1 MHLCLLFD
9 KHQTNSF
16 SVLCA
21 CKEFRFSR
29 KSGNGRKNCR
39 AKSELRGSM
48 EWIYGFSRSS
58 VLLSKMWNFP
68 FSMFSEIVLPM
79 TVLPP
84 AIFATSI

>member
-1 MHLCLLFD
+1 MCVYYSTSTRRIPSPFSALAKNFD
-9 KHQTNSF
+9 FPANLKI
-16 SVLCA
+16 V
-21 CKEFRFSR
+21 E
-29 KSGNGRKNCR
+29 KNCR

-58 VLLSKMWNFP
+58 VWLSKMWSFP

>member
-1 MHLCLLFD
+1 MYVYYSTSTRRIPSPTSALAKNFD
-9 KHQTNSF
+9 SPSNLEM
-16 SVLCA
+16 V
-21 CKEFRFSR
+21 E
-29 KSGNGRKNCR
+29 KSCR

-58 VLLSKMWNFP
+58 VWLSKMWNFP

>member
-1 MHLCLLFD
+1 MCLLFD
-9 KHQTNSF
+9 KLPTNSF
-16 SVLCA
+16 SVLWLA
-21 CKEFRFSR
+21 KNFDFPANLKIVE
-29 KSGNGRKNCR
+29 KSCR

-58 VLLSKMWNFP
+58 VWLSKMWNFP

>member
-1 MHLCLLFD
+1 MCVYYSTSTRRIPSPSSALAKNVDSPANLEM
-9 KHQTNSF
+9 
-16 SVLCA
+16 V
-21 CKEFRFSR
+21 E
-29 KSGNGRKNCR
+29 KSCR
-39 AKSELRGSM
+39 AKSELRGSL

-58 VLLSKMWNFP
+58 VWLSKMWNFP

>member
-1 MHLCLLFD
+1 MCVYYSTSARRIPSLSFALAENFD
-9 KHQTNSF
+9 FPANLRI
-16 SVLCA
+16 V
-21 CKEFRFSR
+21 E
-29 KSGNGRKNCR
+29 KNCR

-58 VLLSKMWNFP
+58 VWLSKMWNFP
-68 FSMFSEIVLPM
+68 FSIFSEIVLPM

>member
-1 MHLCLLFD
+1 MCVYYSTSTRRIPSPSSAPAKNFD
-9 KHQTNSF
+9 FPANLEM
-16 SVLCA
+16 V
-21 CKEFRFSR
+21 E
-29 KSGNGRKNCR
+29 KSCR

-48 EWIYGFSRSS
+48 DGIYGFSRSS
-58 VLLSKMWNFP
+58 VWLSKMWNFP

>member
-1 MHLCLLFD
+1 MHVYYSTSTRRIPSPSSALAKNFD
-9 KHQTNSF
+9 FPANLKM
-16 SVLCA
+16 V
-21 CKEFRFSR
+21 E
-29 KSGNGRKNCR
+29 KSCR

-58 VLLSKMWNFP
+58 VWLSKMWNFP

-79 TVLPP
+79 TVLLP

>member
-1 MHLCLLFD
+1 MCLLFD

-29 KSGNGRKNCR
+29 KSGNGRKKLPR
-39 AKSELRGSM
+39 KSELRGSL

-58 VLLSKMWNFP
+58 VWLSKMWNFP

>member
-1 MHLCLLFD
+1 MHVYCSTSTRRIPSPSSALAKNFD
-9 KHQTNSF
+9 SPANLEM
-16 SVLCA
+16 V
-21 CKEFRFSR
+21 E
-29 KSGNGRKNCR
+29 KNCR
-39 AKSELRGSM
+39 AKSELRGSL

-58 VLLSKMWNFP
+58 VWLSKMWNFP

>member
-1 MHLCLLFD
+1 MCVYYSTSARRIPPPSFALAENFD
-9 KHQTNSF
+9 SPANLKI
-16 SVLCA
+16 V
-21 CKEFRFSR
+21 E
-29 KSGNGRKNCR
+29 KSCR

-58 VLLSKMWNFP
+58 VWLSKMWNFP

>member
-1 MHLCLLFD
+1 MHVYYSTSTRRISSPSSALAKNFD
-9 KHQTNSF
+9 FPANLKM
-16 SVLCA
+16 V
-21 CKEFRFSR
+21 E
-29 KSGNGRKNCR
+29 KSCR
-39 AKSELRGSM
+39 AKSELHGSM

-58 VLLSKMWNFP
+58 VWLSKMWNFP

>member
-1 MHLCLLFD
+1 MCLLFD

-29 KSGNGRKNCR
+29 KSENSRK
-39 AKSELRGSM
+39 KLPGSR
-48 EWIYGFSRSS
+48 EGIYGFSRSS
-58 VLLSKMWNFP
+58 VWLSKMWNFP

>member
-1 MHLCLLFD
+1 MCVYYSTSTRRIPSPSSALAKNFD
-9 KHQTNSF
+9 SPANLEM
-16 SVLCA
+16 V
-21 CKEFRFSR
+21 E
-29 KSGNGRKNCR
+29 KSGR

-58 VLLSKMWNFP
+58 VWLSKMWNFP

>member
-1 MHLCLLFD
+1 MYVYCSTSLRRIPSPSSALAKNFD
-9 KHQTNSF
+9 FPANLKM
-16 SVLCA
+16 V
-21 CKEFRFSR
+21 E
-29 KSGNGRKNCR
+29 KSCR

-58 VLLSKMWNFP
+58 VWLSKMWNFP
-68 FSMFSEIVLPM
+68 FSMFSEIVLSM

>member
-1 MHLCLLFD
+1 MCVFIIRQAPDEFLLRPLRLENFD
-9 KHQTNSF
+9 FPANLKI
-16 SVLCA
+16 V
-21 CKEFRFSR
+21 E
-29 KSGNGRKNCR
+29 KNCR

-58 VLLSKMWNFP
+58 VWLSKMWNFP

>member
-1 MHLCLLFD
+1 MFIIRQAPDEFLLRPLRLQRISIFP
-9 KHQTNSF
+9 QIW
-16 SVLCA
+16 
-21 CKEFRFSR
+21 
-29 KSGNGRKNCR
+29 NGRKKLPR
-39 AKSELRGSM
+39 KSELRGSM

-58 VLLSKMWNFP
+58 VWLSKMWNFP

>member
-1 MHLCLLFD
+1 MYVYYSTSTRRISSPTSALAKNFD
-9 KHQTNSF
+9 SPANLKI
-16 SVLCA
+16 V
-21 CKEFRFSR
+21 E
-29 KSGNGRKNCR
+29 KNCR
-39 AKSELRGSM
+39 AKSELRGSL

-58 VLLSKMWNFP
+58 VWLSKMWNFP

>member
-1 MHLCLLFD
+1 MFIVRQAPDEFLLRPLRL
-9 KHQTNSF
+9 QRISI
-16 SVLCA
+16 
-21 CKEFRFSR
+21 SR
-29 KSGNGRKNCR
+29 KSEMVEKSCR

-58 VLLSKMWNFP
+58 VWLSKMWNFP

>member
-1 MHLCLLFD
+1 MYVYYSTSTRRIPSPTSALAKNFD
-9 KHQTNSF
+9 SPANLEM
-16 SVLCA
+16 V
-21 CKEFRFSR
+21 E
-29 KSGNGRKNCR
+29 KNCR
-39 AKSELRGSM
+39 AKSELRGSL

-58 VLLSKMWNFP
+58 VWLSKMWNFP

>member
-1 MHLCLLFD
+1 MCVYYSTSTRRIPSPSSALAKNFD
-9 KHQTNSF
+9 FPANLKN
-16 SVLCA
+16 
-21 CKEFRFSR
+21 SR
-29 KSGNGRKNCR
+29 KKLPR
-39 AKSELRGSM
+39 KSELRGSM

-58 VLLSKMWNFP
+58 VWLSKMWNFP

>member
-1 MHLCLLFD
+1 MCVYYSTSTRRIPSPSSALAKNFD
-9 KHQTNSF
+9 SPANLEMVEK
-16 SVLCA
+16 LP
-21 CKEFRFSR
+21 R
-29 KSGNGRKNCR
+29 
-39 AKSELRGSM
+39 KSELRGSM

-58 VLLSKMWNFP
+58 VWLSKMWNFP

>member
-1 MHLCLLFD
+1 MHVCLLFD

-16 SVLCA
+16 SVLWLA
-21 CKEFRFSR
+21 KNFDSPANLKIVE
-29 KSGNGRKNCR
+29 KNCR

-58 VLLSKMWNFP
+58 VWLSKMWNFP

>member
-1 MHLCLLFD
+1 MCVYYSTSTRRIPSPSSALAKNFD
-9 KHQTNSF
+9 FPANLKI
-16 SVLCA
+16 VEKLP
-21 CKEFRFSR
+21 R
-29 KSGNGRKNCR
+29 
-39 AKSELRGSM
+39 KSELRGSM

-58 VLLSKMWNFP
+58 VWLSKMWNFS

>member
-1 MHLCLLFD
+1 MFIIRQAPDEFLLRPLRL
-9 KHQTNSF
+9 QRISI
-16 SVLCA
+16 LPQIW
-21 CKEFRFSR
+21 
-29 KSGNGRKNCR
+29 NGRKKLPR
-39 AKSELRGSM
+39 KSELRGSL

-58 VLLSKMWNFP
+58 VWLSKMWNFP

>member
-1 MHLCLLFD
+1 MHVYCSTSPRRIPSPSSALAKNFD
-9 KHQTNSF
+9 FPANLEM
-16 SVLCA
+16 V
-21 CKEFRFSR
+21 E
-29 KSGNGRKNCR
+29 KSCR

-58 VLLSKMWNFP
+58 VWLSKMWNFP

>member
-1 MHLCLLFD
+1 MCVYYSTSTRRISSPTSAPAKNFD
-9 KHQTNSF
+9 FPANLEM
-16 SVLCA
+16 V
-21 CKEFRFSR
+21 E
-29 KSGNGRKNCR
+29 KSCR

-58 VLLSKMWNFP
+58 VWLSKMWNFP

>member
-1 MHLCLLFD
+1 MHVYYSTSTRRIPSPSSALAKNFD
-9 KHQTNSF
+9 FPANLEM
-16 SVLCA
+16 V
-21 CKEFRFSR
+21 E
-29 KSGNGRKNCR
+29 KSCR

-58 VLLSKMWNFP
+58 VWLSKMWNFP
-68 FSMFSEIVLPM
+68 FSMFSEIVLSM

>member
-1 MHLCLLFD
+1 MCLLFD

-29 KSGNGRKNCR
+29 KSENSRKKLPR
-39 AKSELRGSM
+39 SM
-48 EWIYGFSRSS
+48 EGIYGFSRSS
-58 VLLSKMWNFP
+58 VWLSKMWNFP

>member
-1 MHLCLLFD
+1 MCVYYSTSTRRISSPTSAPAKNFD
-9 KHQTNSF
+9 FPANLEM
-16 SVLCA
+16 V
-21 CKEFRFSR
+21 E
-29 KSGNGRKNCR
+29 KSCR
-39 AKSELRGSM
+39 AKSELRGSL

-58 VLLSKMWNFP
+58 VWLSKMWNFP

>member
-1 MHLCLLFD
+1 MHVYYSTSTRRIPSPTSAPAKNFD
-9 KHQTNSF
+9 FPANLEM
-16 SVLCA
+16 V
-21 CKEFRFSR
+21 E
-29 KSGNGRKNCR
+29 KSCR
-39 AKSELRGSM
+39 AKSELRGSL

-58 VLLSKMWNFP
+58 VWLSKMWNFP

>member
-1 MHLCLLFD
+1 MCVYYSTSTRRIPSPSSALAKNFD
-9 KHQTNSF
+9 FPANLKI
-16 SVLCA
+16 VEKKLP
-21 CKEFRFSR
+21 R
-29 KSGNGRKNCR
+29 KS
-39 AKSELRGSM
+39 EVRGSM

-58 VLLSKMWNFP
+58 VWLSKMWNFP

>member
-1 MHLCLLFD
+1 MRVNRSTQVEGAYGVIKQD
-9 KHQTNSF
+9 IQY
-16 SVLCA
+16 
-21 CKEFRFSR
+21 ERFRRTSI
-29 KSGNGRKNCR
+29 KKVET
-39 AKSELRGSM
+39 ELRGSM

-58 VLLSKMWNFP
+58 VWLSKMWNFP